1 MRYLILEDEPL
12 AARKLREA
20 VAEERPEWEC
30 LDVLES
36 VARARKDWYALN
48 PDLVFVD
55 IHLADGLS
63 FQIFEEI
70 QTQTPLIFTTA
81 YDRYALKA
89 FELNSIDYLLKPVQK
104 EELQRA
110 LQKLDARSQIMKS
123 AEKDWKKVM
132 ADYQPKYKERFM
144 VSTGERVKSLKTGEI
159 AFFYASGKHC
169 FITNFEGNEYIIDQT
184 LQNLHEILNPRQF
197 FQINRKFIV
206 NIEAIVEMIPYSKS
220 RLKLVTQPSTPE
232 EAIVSVDRS
241 PRFKEWA
248 GG

>member
-20 VAEERPEWEC
+20 VAAERPHWKC
-30 LDVLES
+30 LDTWET
-36 VARARKDWYALN
+36 VARAKKDWYALN
-48 PDLVFVD
+48 PQLVFVD

-63 FQIFEEI
+63 FQLFEEI
-70 QTQTPLIFTTA
+70 PTQTPLIFTTA

-89 FELNSIDYLLKPVQK
+89 FELNSIDYLLKPIQTEDLK
-104 EELQRA
+104 RA
-110 LQKLDARSQIMKS
+110 LQKLELRKQMVSG
-123 AEKDWKKVM
+123 AEKDWKKVR

-144 VSTGERVKSLKTGEI
+144 VSTGERVKSLKTEEI

-169 FITNFEGNEYIIDQT
+169 FITCFEGNEYIIDQT
-184 LQNLHEILNPRQF
+184 LQNLHNILNPRQF

-220 RLKLVTQPSTPE
+220 RLKLVTRPSTPE

-241 PRFKEWA
+241 PRFKAWV